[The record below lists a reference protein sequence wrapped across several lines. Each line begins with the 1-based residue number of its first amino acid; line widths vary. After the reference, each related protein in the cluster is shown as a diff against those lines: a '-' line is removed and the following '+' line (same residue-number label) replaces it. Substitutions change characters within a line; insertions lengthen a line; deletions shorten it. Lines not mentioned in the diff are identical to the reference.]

1 MSQIALSLGSGR
13 ICKRQGTKLPQNF
26 APAKMGKFVLK
37 YIENMLKYVEHMP
50 K

>member
-13 ICKRQGTKLPQNF
+13 ICKWQGTKLPQNF

-37 YIENMLKYVEHMP
+37 YI
-50 K
+50 